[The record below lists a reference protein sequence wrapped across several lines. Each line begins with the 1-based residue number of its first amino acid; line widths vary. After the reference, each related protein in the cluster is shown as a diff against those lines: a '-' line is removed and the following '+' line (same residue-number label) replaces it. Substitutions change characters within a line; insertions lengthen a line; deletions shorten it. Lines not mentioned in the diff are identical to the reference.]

1 LFSFFPVIN
10 IQKLGKI
17 GIYSKR
23 VAKYKE
29 IFFTIFILQNITK
42 RGVCIM
48 QSSLVQIRVE
58 PTLKQKADTLFR
70 SIGLDT
76 ATAVR
81 LFFTQSL
88 LKGTIPFEITANNHE
103 VAPRKGWAE
112 AFSKARKEQM
122 LIPDTIDSDNFKWEW

>member
-1 LFSFFPVIN
+1 
-10 IQKLGKI
+10 
-17 GIYSKR
+17 
-23 VAKYKE
+23 
-29 IFFTIFILQNITK
+29 
-42 RGVCIM
+42 M

-58 PTLKQKADTLFR
+58 PTLKQKADALFR

-88 LKGTIPFEITANNHE
+88 LKGTIPFEIIANNNE

-112 AFSKARKEQM
+112 AFSKAKKEQM
-122 LIPDTIDSDNFKWEW
+122 LIPDAIDNDNFKWEW